1 MVRRL
6 AVVAGA
12 DIEQYA
18 YRRICHSLSVRLSDT
33 EVRVGDFA
41 QRADAVGFL
50 FGPCHR
56 RLFRHAGYECCGN
69 SFSGLFA
76 SGTVAS
82 VHTARYGRKF
92 CTGCPH
98 HGYFAF
104 SEVSFV
110 QCAGSSCCAAFHR
123 ILFVCPFG
131 HAVAAH
137 PVEQCAYSGV
147 CHGGRRYTEKAVAVR
162 WPDRTFTQLSIY
174 PFVQ

>member
-50 FGPCHR
+50 LG
-56 RLFRHAGYECCGN
+56 LAIDV
-69 SFSGLFA
+69 FSDTPGMNAAATVFWPFA

-82 VHTARYGRKF
+82 VHTTRYGRKF
-92 CTGCPH
+92 CTGYPH

-110 QCAGSSCCAAFHR
+110 QCAGPSCRVALHR

-147 CHGGRRYTEKAVAVR
+147 CHGGRRYTEKR
-162 WPDRTFTQLSIY
+162 
-174 PFVQ
+174 